1 MSNQKKPLPR
11 ITLRNLRPPYDE
23 ADGDY
28 VYFVDAADNPF
39 RHDARGFESVNAWW
53 LCEAATLAYS
63 EPDTVR
69 RIFTEKTPLRN
80 VRDFSTGGGT
90 QCFVASDDD
99 FAVVAFRGTE
109 TSPRRGPRPDFR
121 EVFLDIVADVD
132 IRASVFG
139 EGAKVHRGF
148 KEAVDEVWE
157 GGGLKEY
164 VAGLPSRTIWFTG
177 HSLGAALATLA
188 AARSPR
194 LDGLYT
200 FGSPRVGDAGFAAAF
215 ARLLSER
222 GIEYHRFVNNN
233 DVVTTVPLTALP
245 PTVAFKHVGAL
256 KHIDA
261 AGHVHDSPA
270 LFERLKDRVR
280 GLLPVDSSGRLDAS
294 FFNLIPDGIEDH
306 VPTLYATHIWN
317 SYVEESNG

>member
-1 MSNQKKPLPR
+1 MANRKKPLPR
-11 ITLRNLRPPYDE
+11 ITLKNLRPPYDE
-23 ADGDY
+23 ANGDY
-28 VYFVDAADNPF
+28 VYFADAAGNPF
-39 RHDARGFESVNAWW
+39 RHEARGFELVNAWW

-69 RIFTEKTPLRN
+69 KIFTERTPLGS

-90 QCFVASDDD
+90 ECFVAAGDD

-109 TSPRRGPRPDFR
+109 SSPRRGGPRPDFR
-121 EVFLDIVADVD
+121 EVFLDVLTDAD

-148 KEAVDEVWE
+148 KQAVDEVWE
-157 GGGLKEY
+157 GGGLREH
-164 VAGLPSRTIWFTG
+164 VASLPSRTVWFTG

-188 AARSPR
+188 AARSGR

-215 ARLLSER
+215 SRLLSAK
-222 GIEYHRFVNNN
+222 GTDYYRFVNNN

-245 PTVAFKHVGAL
+245 PTVAFKHVGEL

-261 AGHVHDSPA
+261 SGRVHSNPA
-270 LFERLKDRVR
+270 FFEQLKDRVR
-280 GLLPVDSSGRLDAS
+280 GLLPVDAAGRLNIN
-294 FFNLIPDGIEDH
+294 FVPDGIEDH

-317 SYVEESNG
+317 AYVGESDG